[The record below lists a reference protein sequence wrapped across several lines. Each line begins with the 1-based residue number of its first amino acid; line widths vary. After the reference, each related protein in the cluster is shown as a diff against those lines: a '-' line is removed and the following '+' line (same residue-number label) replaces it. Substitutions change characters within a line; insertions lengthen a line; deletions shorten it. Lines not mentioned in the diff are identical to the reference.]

1 MKIDTRIK
9 MPEKISVRLYVGIFF
24 AFLLIFLL
32 LGFPWDSVERRAI
45 FEIQNNAP
53 VPVLIGDA
61 DLKGLSSIEL
71 RDIRVVLGE
80 GEPVVIDRARI
91 SAGLF
96 SVIFSD
102 DARISFSVD
111 AYGGEIDGKVSQN
124 MEKNKVTS
132 AEMDINSVE
141 SSSVSRLF
149 LRDGGISVSG
159 KVDGTIKFLGE
170 GESGG
175 ISKVE
180 YLVSS
185 PSLSVAVDKVQGFE
199 VGEEYKNL
207 SVVLRGT
214 ANRFESRIEKF
225 SLTNP
230 QLSLQAEGKAPSP
243 LRLRKGAALDLS
255 VTFRPSPEDVK
266 LALVSGFLGR
276 KGADGIFSGRIQGTL
291 AEPKIVRGNGGG

>member
-1 MKIDTRIK
+1 MKIKTRIK
-9 MPEKISVRLYVGIFF
+9 MPEKIPVRLYVGVFF
-24 AFLLIFLL
+24 VFLLIFLL
-32 LGFPWDSVERRAI
+32 LGFPRDSVERRII
-45 FEIQNNAP
+45 FEIQDNSP
-53 VPVLIGDA
+53 VPVLIGEA
-61 DLKGLSSIEL
+61 DLGGISSIEL

-80 GEPVVIDRARI
+80 RGPLVIDRARV

-102 DARISFSVD
+102 DTRISFSVD
-111 AYGGEIDGKVSQN
+111 AYGGKIDGKVSQN
-124 MEKNKVTS
+124 MKKKSVTS
-132 AEMDINSVE
+132 AEVDINSVE
-141 SSSVSRLF
+141 SSAVSRLF
-149 LRDGGISVSG
+149 LGDGGISVSG
-159 KVDGTIKFLGE
+159 KMDGTIKLVGE

-175 ISKVE
+175 ISKME

-185 PSLSVAVDKVQGFE
+185 PSLLIAADRVWGFE

-230 QLSLQAEGKAPSP
+230 QLFLQAEGKAPSP

-255 VTFRPSPEDVK
+255 VAFRPSPEDVK
-266 LALVSGFLGR
+266 LALVGGFLGSR
-276 KGADGIFSGRIQGTL
+276 GADGIFSGRIQGTL
-291 AEPKIVRGNGGG
+291 AEPRIVKENGGG

>member
-1 MKIDTRIK
+1 MKIKTRIK
-9 MPEKISVRLYVGIFF
+9 IPEKISVHLYVGVFF
-24 AFLLIFLL
+24 VFLLIFLL
-32 LGFPWDSVERRAI
+32 LGFPWDSVERRVV
-45 FEIQNNAP
+45 FEIQSNSP

-61 DLKGLSSIEL
+61 DLKGFSSIEL
-71 RDIRVVLGE
+71 RDVRVILGDK
-80 GEPVVIDRARI
+80 GTLVIDRAKM

-111 AYGGEIDGKVSQN
+111 AYGGKVDGKVSQN

-132 AEMDINSVE
+132 AEVDINSVE
-141 SSSVSRLF
+141 SSTVSRLF
-149 LRDGGISVSG
+149 LGNGGISVDG

-243 LRLRKGAALDLS
+243 LRLRRG
-255 VTFRPSPEDVK
+255 PPWISP
-266 LALVSGFLGR
+266 LGSGLLPR
-276 KGADGIFSGRIQGTL
+276 T
-291 AEPKIVRGNGGG
+291 

>member
-1 MKIDTRIK
+1 MKINTRIK

-111 AYGGEIDGKVSQN
+111 AYGGEIGGKVSQN

-132 AEMDINSVE
+132 AEVDINSVE
-141 SSSVSRLF
+141 SSAISRLF
-149 LRDGGISVSG
+149 LENDGVSVSG
-159 KVDGTIKFLGE
+159 MVDGTIKFTGE

-185 PSLSVAVDKVQGFE
+185 PSLSVAVDRVQGFE

-266 LALVSGFLGR
+266 LALVGGFLGR

>member
-1 MKIDTRIK
+1 MNLKTRIK
-9 MPEKISVRLYVGIFF
+9 MPEKISVRLYVGVLF

-32 LGFPWDSVERRAI
+32 LGFPWSSVERRVI
-45 FEIQNNAP
+45 FEIQDNSP

-61 DLKGLSSIEL
+61 DLRGLSSIEL
-71 RDIRVVLGE
+71 RNIRVILGE
-80 GEPVVIDRARI
+80 RGPLVIDRARV
-91 SAGLF
+91 SAGIF

-102 DARISFSVD
+102 DTRISFSVD
-111 AYGGEIDGKVSQN
+111 AYGGKIDGKVSQN
-124 MEKNKVTS
+124 TKKKSVTS
-132 AEMDINSVE
+132 AEVDINSVE
-141 SSSVSRLF
+141 SSTVSRLF
-149 LRDGGISVSG
+149 LGNGGISVSG
-159 KVDGTIKFLGE
+159 KIDGTIKLLGE
-170 GESGG
+170 GEGGG
-175 ISKVE
+175 ISKME

-199 VGEEYKNL
+199 VGEEYSNL

-214 ANRFESRIEKF
+214 ANRFESRVEKL

-266 LALVSGFLGR
+266 LALVDAFLGSR
-276 KGADGIFSGRIQGTL
+276 GDGSFSGRIQGTL
-291 AEPKIVRGNGGG
+291 AEPRIVKIGRAHV

>member
-1 MKIDTRIK
+1 MKINTRIK

-111 AYGGEIDGKVSQN
+111 AYGGEIGGKVSQN

-132 AEMDINSVE
+132 AEVDINSVE
-141 SSSVSRLF
+141 SSAISRLF
-149 LRDGGISVSG
+149 LENDGVSVSG
-159 KVDGTIKFLGE
+159 KVDGTIKFTGE

-185 PSLSVAVDKVQGFE
+185 PSLSVAVDRVQGFE

-266 LALVSGFLGR
+266 LALVGGFLGR

>member
-1 MKIDTRIK
+1 MKINTRIK

-80 GEPVVIDRARI
+80 REPVVIDRARI

-111 AYGGEIDGKVSQN
+111 AYGGEIGGKVSQN

-132 AEMDINSVE
+132 AEIDINSVE

-255 VTFRPSPEDVK
+255 VTFRPSTEDVK
-266 LALVSGFLGR
+266 LALVGGFLGR

>member
-1 MKIDTRIK
+1 MMNLKTGIK
-9 MPEKISVRLYVGIFF
+9 MPEKISVRLYVGVFF

-32 LGFPWDSVERRAI
+32 LGFPRDSVERRVI

-61 DLKGLSSIEL
+61 DLRGIFSIEL
-71 RDIRVVLGE
+71 RNIRVILGE
-80 GEPVVIDRARI
+80 RGPLVIDRARV

-102 DARISFSVD
+102 DTQISFSVD
-111 AYGGEIDGKVSQN
+111 AYGGKIDGKVSQN
-124 MEKNKVTS
+124 TKKKSVTS
-132 AEMDINSVE
+132 AEVDINSVE
-141 SSSVSRLF
+141 SSTVSRLF
-149 LRDGGISVSG
+149 MGGGGISVSG
-159 KVDGTIKFLGE
+159 KIDGTIKLLGE

-175 ISKVE
+175 ISKME

-199 VGEEYKNL
+199 VGEEYSNL

-214 ANRFESRIEKF
+214 ANRFESRVEKF

-255 VTFRPSPEDVK
+255 VTFRPSPEDIK
-266 LALVSGFLGR
+266 LALVGSFLGSR
-276 KGADGIFSGRIQGTL
+276 GDGSFSGRIQGTL
-291 AEPKIVRGNGGG
+291 AEPRIVKGNGGS

>member
-1 MKIDTRIK
+1 MMNLKTGIK
-9 MPEKISVRLYVGIFF
+9 MPEKISVRLYVGVFF

-32 LGFPWDSVERRAI
+32 LGFPRDSVERRVI

-61 DLKGLSSIEL
+61 DLRGLSSIEL
-71 RDIRVVLGE
+71 RNIRVILGE
-80 GEPVVIDRARI
+80 RGPLVIDRARV

-102 DARISFSVD
+102 DTRISFSVD
-111 AYGGEIDGKVSQN
+111 AYGGKIDGKVSQN
-124 MEKNKVTS
+124 TKKKSVTS
-132 AEMDINSVE
+132 AEVDINSVE
-141 SSSVSRLF
+141 SSTVSRLF
-149 LRDGGISVSG
+149 MGGGGISVSG
-159 KVDGTIKFLGE
+159 KIDGTIKLLGE

-175 ISKVE
+175 ISKME

-199 VGEEYKNL
+199 VGEEYSNM

-214 ANRFESRIEKF
+214 ANRFESRVEKF

-255 VTFRPSPEDVK
+255 VTFRPSPEDIK
-266 LALVSGFLGR
+266 LALVGSFLGSR
-276 KGADGIFSGRIQGTL
+276 GDGSFSGRIQGTL
-291 AEPKIVRGNGGG
+291 AEPRIVKGNGGS

>member
-1 MKIDTRIK
+1 MNIKTGIKI
-9 MPEKISVRLYVGIFF
+9 PEKISVRLYAGVFF
-24 AFLLIFLL
+24 VFLLIFLL
-32 LGFPWDSVERRAI
+32 LGFPRDSVERRVI
-45 FEIQNNAP
+45 FEIQDNSP

-61 DLKGLSSIEL
+61 DLRGLSSIEL
-71 RDIRVVLGE
+71 RDIRVILGDR
-80 GEPVVIDRARI
+80 EPLVIDRARV

-102 DARISFSVD
+102 DTRISFSVD
-111 AYGGEIDGKVSQN
+111 AYGGKIDGKLSQN
-124 MEKNKVTS
+124 TKKKSVTS
-132 AEMDINSVE
+132 AEVDINSVE
-141 SSSVSRLF
+141 SSTVSRLF
-149 LRDGGISVSG
+149 LGDGGISVSG
-159 KVDGTIKFLGE
+159 KIDGTIKLLGE

-175 ISKVE
+175 ISKME

-199 VGEEYKNL
+199 VGEEYSNL

-214 ANRFESRIEKF
+214 ANRFESRVEKL

-266 LALVSGFLGR
+266 LALVGGFLGSR
-276 KGADGIFSGRIQGTL
+276 GDGSFSGRIRGTL
-291 AEPKIVRGNGGG
+291 AEPRIVKGNGGS

>member
-1 MKIDTRIK
+1 MKIKTRIK
-9 MPEKISVRLYVGIFF
+9 MPEKISVRLYVGIFLGF
-24 AFLLIFLL
+24 FLIFLL

-61 DLKGLSSIEL
+61 TLKGFSSVEF
-71 RDIRVVLGE
+71 RDVRVILGE
-80 GEPVVIDRARI
+80 RGPIVIDRARV
-91 SAGLF
+91 SAGIF

-102 DARISFSVD
+102 DARISFSVN
-111 AYGGEIDGKVSQN
+111 AYGGKVDGKVSQN
-124 MEKNKVTS
+124 MKKNKVTS
-132 AEMDINSVE
+132 AEVDINSVE
-141 SSSVSRLF
+141 SSAVSRLF
-149 LRDGGISVSG
+149 LGNEGISVSG
-159 KVDGTIKFLGE
+159 KIDGTVKFLGE

-175 ISKVE
+175 ISKME
-180 YLVSS
+180 YILSS

-199 VGEEYKNL
+199 VKEEYGNL

-214 ANRFESRIEKF
+214 ANRFESRVEKF

-255 VTFRPSPEDVK
+255 VTFKPSPEDVK
-266 LALVSGFLGR
+266 LALVGGFLGSR
-276 KGADGIFSGRIQGTL
+276 GDGTFSGRIQGTL
-291 AEPKIVRGNGGG
+291 AEPRIVKGDGGS

>member
-1 MKIDTRIK
+1 MNLKTGIK
-9 MPEKISVRLYVGIFF
+9 MPEKISVRLYVGVFF

-32 LGFPWDSVERRAI
+32 LGFPRDSVERRVI

-61 DLKGLSSIEL
+61 DLRGLSSIEL
-71 RDIRVVLGE
+71 RNIRVILGE
-80 GEPVVIDRARI
+80 RGPLVIDRARV

-102 DARISFSVD
+102 DTRISFSVD
-111 AYGGEIDGKVSQN
+111 AYGGKIDGKVSQN
-124 MEKNKVTS
+124 TKKKSVTS
-132 AEMDINSVE
+132 AEVDINSVE
-141 SSSVSRLF
+141 SSTVSRLF
-149 LRDGGISVSG
+149 MGGGGISVSG
-159 KVDGTIKFLGE
+159 KIDGTIKLLGE

-175 ISKVE
+175 ISKME

-199 VGEEYKNL
+199 VGEEYSNL

-214 ANRFESRIEKF
+214 ANRFESRVEKF

-255 VTFRPSPEDVK
+255 VTFRPSPEDIK
-266 LALVSGFLGR
+266 LALVGSFLGSR
-276 KGADGIFSGRIQGTL
+276 GDGSFSGRIQGTL
-291 AEPKIVRGNGGG
+291 AEPRIVKGNGGS